1 MNLFDL
7 VALLLIFGFSLW
19 GTIKGFI
26 IEISEIGGLILAF
39 VFAMYLPLE
48 LNIGGMKYVVSFLVY
63 FFVISILFSIISKLI
78 HKTPLAFIDRLLG
91 AGIGAI
97 KGLIIIIV
105 ISLIL
110 SFIPFQEMKRNLSTS
125 VFYNISRIAR
135 PPLRKFL
142 KNRMKDITSLEETN
156 LNQEH
161 NTKKKPN
168 TIL

>member
-142 KNRMKDITSLEETN
+142 KNRMKDISSLEETN

>member
-7 VALLLIFGFSLW
+7 VALLLIFGFALW

-63 FFVISILFSIISKLI
+63 FFIISILFSIISKLI

-97 KGLIIIIV
+97 KGLIVIIV

-110 SFIPFQEMKRNLSTS
+110 SFIPFQEMKRNLNTS

-156 LNQEH
+156 LKQEY
-161 NTKKKPN
+161 NTKEKTN